1 MQQENMIKNEKEISY
16 DVLKLIQDHAKKYDE
31 AIDKKEFLKNV
42 SAYEQ
47 KLILLNSK
55 DPYEVLN
62 YLDELDLK
70 SSRLILSELTYEEIS
85 KILEL
90 FTTENKQQF
99 YTTFSDLSLVNQFI
113 IQDKKSLDYIEN
125 LSIDRKIKLLD
136 SSDST
141 TVLATAKIYE
151 SIPETE
157 RELVAQSLSTAD
169 GISALNEVTVNIEEN
184 TLENNEPDK
193 VETTEV
199 EKESQEINEE
209 LEKQIEETEQLDK
222 EAKDLENTKNEFLK
236 ERLQYYKENVAGFEN
251 LNINDI
257 NLYFS
262 LSSELKEIID
272 RDFMLMNQE
281 NQNKEEMVEMQ
292 TESDKIDLSEN
303 NTDSYNNM
311 GNIESFT
318 SDSMAKKSFDEAK
331 ERAENIQIQQI
342 INQIKNDTLEEQTE
356 KTL

>member
-16 DVLKLIQDHAKKYDE
+16 EMLKAMQEHAKKYDE
-31 AIDKKEFLKNV
+31 AIDKKEFLKGV

-85 KILEL
+85 KVLEL
-90 FTTENKQQF
+90 FTAENKKQF

-113 IQDKKSLDYIEN
+113 IYDTKSSDYIEN

-136 SSDST
+136 SSNPT

-157 RELVAQSLSTAD
+157 RELVVQSLSTAD
-169 GISALNEVTVNIEEN
+169 GISALNEATAIVEEN
-184 TLENNEPDK
+184 TVENNE
-193 VETTEV
+193 
-199 EKESQEINEE
+199 
-209 LEKQIEETEQLDK
+209 LDK
-222 EAKDLENTKNEFLK
+222 EENTEIEKEFEEKEKVEKQEEQLEEENKTLENLKNEFLK
-236 ERLQYYKENVAGFEN
+236 ERLQYYKENVIGFEN
-251 LNINDI
+251 LDINDK

-262 LSSELKEIID
+262 LSSELKEIVD
-272 RDFMLMNQE
+272 KDFEIINKE
-281 NQNKEEMVEMQ
+281 KQNKEEIVEKTMND
-292 TESDKIDLSEN
+292 EINLNEN
-303 NTDSYNNM
+303 NSYSDIGNRENFITDSV
-311 GNIESFT
+311 
-318 SDSMAKKSFDEAK
+318 AKKSFDEAK

-342 INQIKNDTLEEQTE
+342 INQIKSDVLEEQTE
-356 KTL
+356 KIL